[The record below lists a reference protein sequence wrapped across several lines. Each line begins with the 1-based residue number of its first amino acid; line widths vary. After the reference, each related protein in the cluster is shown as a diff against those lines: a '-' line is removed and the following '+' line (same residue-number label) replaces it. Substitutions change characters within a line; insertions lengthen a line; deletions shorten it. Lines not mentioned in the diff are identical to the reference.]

1 MPTILVS
8 ALEASSNIHL
18 EELRRNL
25 PKDYRFI
32 GVFESKEA
40 LYSPREFS
48 VMGFRDVIGRLGFL
62 LKAHKEMVQLAK
74 QADMVL
80 LMDSS
85 SFNIPLAKK
94 IKKQDP
100 HKKIMYYILPQVWAW
115 KKWRAKSLEKYCD
128 FLGAILPFEVSYYQ
142 KKAQYVGHPL
152 LDEIKYYKKDIKGET
167 LVFMPGSRKSEIAK
181 MFPLFV
187 KVAQILEQNEG
198 FKRRVLVVP
207 SFFKGLDL
215 KALYGEDIQLF
226 EISYDAHKSLFEAE
240 FAFICSGTATL
251 EAALIGTPFVLA
263 YRAKTMDFLIA
274 RMLVNLHYIGLANI
288 FYNALNNETP
298 GLGESQLHPELI
310 QHFLSVEGLLK
321 AYKEMDRE
329 RYFKES
335 LRLREYLASGSARKI
350 ANEMAFLLNLT

>member
-8 ALEASSNIHL
+8 ALEASSNVHL

-32 GVFESKEA
+32 GVFESNGA

-48 VMGFRDVIGRLGFL
+48 IMGFKDVIGRLGFL
-62 LKAHKEMVQLAK
+62 LKVHKEMVQLAK

-80 LMDSS
+80 LMDAS

-115 KKWRAKSLEKYCD
+115 KKWRAKTLEKYCD
-128 FLGAILPFEVSYYQ
+128 FLGAILPFEASYYQ
-142 KKAQYVGHPL
+142 QKAQYVGHPL

-187 KVAQILEQNEG
+187 EVARILEQNEG

-215 KALYGEDIQLF
+215 KALYGEDIKWF

-274 RMLVNLHYIGLANI
+274 RMFVNLHYIGLANI
-288 FYNALNNETP
+288 FYNALNDETP

-310 QHFLSVEGLLK
+310 QHFLSVESLLK
-321 AYKEMDRE
+321 AYETMDRE

-335 LRLREYLASGSARKI
+335 LRLREYLASGSSRKV
-350 ANEMAFLLNLT
+350 AKEMAFLLNLT

>member
-8 ALEASSNIHL
+8 ALEASSNVHL

-32 GVFESKEA
+32 GVFEGNGA

-48 VMGFRDVIGRLGFL
+48 IMGFKDVIGRLGFL
-62 LKAHKEMVQLAK
+62 LKVHKEMVQLAK

-80 LMDSS
+80 LMDAS

-94 IKKQDP
+94 IKKQDS

-115 KKWRAKSLEKYCD
+115 KKWRAKTLEKYCD
-128 FLGAILPFEVSYYQ
+128 FLGAILPFEAGYYQ
-142 KKAQYVGHPL
+142 QKAQYVGHPL

-187 KVAQILEQNEG
+187 EVARILEQNER

-207 SFFKGLDL
+207 SFFRGLDL
-215 KALYGEDIQLF
+215 KALYGEDIKWF

-274 RMLVNLHYIGLANI
+274 RMFVNLHYIGLANI
-288 FYNALNNETP
+288 FYNALNDETP

-310 QHFLSVEGLLK
+310 QHFLSVESLLK
-321 AYKEMDRE
+321 AYETMDRE

-335 LRLREYLASGSARKI
+335 LRLREYLASGSSRKV
-350 ANEMAFLLNLT
+350 AKEMAFLLNLT

>member
-8 ALEASSNIHL
+8 ALEASSNVHL

-32 GVFESKEA
+32 GVFEGNGT

-48 VMGFRDVIGRLGFL
+48 IMGFKDVIGRLGFL
-62 LKAHKEMVQLAK
+62 LKVHKEMVQLAK

-80 LMDSS
+80 LMDAS

-115 KKWRAKSLEKYCD
+115 KKWRAKTLEKYCD
-128 FLGAILPFEVSYYQ
+128 FLGAILPFEAGYYQ
-142 KKAQYVGHPL
+142 QKAQYVGHPL

-187 KVAQILEQNEG
+187 EVARILEQNEG

-215 KALYGEDIQLF
+215 KALYGEDIKCF

-274 RMLVNLHYIGLANI
+274 RMFVNLHYIGLANI
-288 FYNALNNETP
+288 FYNALNDETP

-310 QHFLSVEGLLK
+310 QHFLSVESLLK
-321 AYKEMDRE
+321 AYETMDRE

-335 LRLREYLASGSARKI
+335 LRLREYLASGSSRKV
-350 ANEMAFLLNLT
+350 AKEMAFLLNLT

>member
-8 ALEASSNIHL
+8 ALETSSNVHL

-25 PKDYRFI
+25 PKNYRFI
-32 GVFESKEA
+32 GVFEGSGA

-48 VMGFRDVIGRLGFL
+48 IMGFRDVIGRLGFL
-62 LKAHKEMVQLAK
+62 FKVHKEMIQLAK

-115 KKWRAKSLEKYCD
+115 KKWRAKTLEKYCD

-187 KVAQILEQNEG
+187 EVARILEQNEG
-198 FKRRVLVVP
+198 SKRRVLVVP
-207 SFFKGLDL
+207 SFFKGVDL
-215 KALYGEDIQLF
+215 KALYGEGIEWF
-226 EISYDAHKSLFEAE
+226 EISYDAHKSLFEAG

-274 RMLVNLHYIGLANI
+274 RMFVNLHYIGLANI
-288 FYNALNNETP
+288 FYNALNDETP

-310 QHFLSVEGLLK
+310 QHFLSVESLIR
-321 AYKEMDRE
+321 AYKDMDRE

-335 LRLREYLASGSARKI
+335 LKLREYLMHGSARKI
-350 ANEMAFLLNLT
+350 ASEIAFLLNLT

>member
-8 ALEASSNIHL
+8 ALEASSNVHL

-32 GVFESKEA
+32 GVFEGNGA

-48 VMGFRDVIGRLGFL
+48 IMGFKDVIGRLGFL
-62 LKAHKEMVQLAK
+62 LKVHKEMVQLAK

-80 LMDSS
+80 LMDAS

-115 KKWRAKSLEKYCD
+115 KKWRAKTLEKYCD
-128 FLGAILPFEVSYYQ
+128 FLGAILPFEASYYQ
-142 KKAQYVGHPL
+142 QKAQYVGHPL

-181 MFPLFV
+181 IFPLFV
-187 KVAQILEQNEG
+187 KVARILEQNEG

-207 SFFKGLDL
+207 SFFEGLDL
-215 KALYGEDIQLF
+215 KALYGEDIKWF

-274 RMLVNLHYIGLANI
+274 RMFVNLHYIGLANI
-288 FYNALNNETP
+288 FYNALNDETP

-310 QHFLSVEGLLK
+310 QHFLSVESLLK
-321 AYKEMDRE
+321 AYETMDRE
-329 RYFKES
+329 HYFKES
-335 LRLREYLASGSARKI
+335 LRLREYLASGSSRKV
-350 ANEMAFLLNLT
+350 AKEMAFLLNLT

>member
-8 ALEASSNIHL
+8 ALEASSNVHL

-32 GVFESKEA
+32 GVFEGNGA

-48 VMGFRDVIGRLGFL
+48 IMGFKDVIGRLGFL
-62 LKAHKEMVQLAK
+62 LKVHKEMVQLAK

-80 LMDSS
+80 LMDAS

-94 IKKQDP
+94 IKKQDS

-115 KKWRAKSLEKYCD
+115 KKWRAKTLEKYCD
-128 FLGAILPFEVSYYQ
+128 FLGAILPFEASYYQ
-142 KKAQYVGHPL
+142 QKAQYVGHPL

-187 KVAQILEQNEG
+187 KVARILEQNEG
-198 FKRRVLVVP
+198 FKRCVLVVP

-215 KALYGEDIQLF
+215 KALYGEDIKWF

-274 RMLVNLHYIGLANI
+274 RMFVNLHYIGLANI
-288 FYNALNNETP
+288 FYNALNDETP

-310 QHFLSVEGLLK
+310 QHFLSVESLLK

-335 LRLREYLASGSARKI
+335 LRLREYLASGSSRKV
-350 ANEMAFLLNLT
+350 AKEMAFLLNLT

>member
-8 ALEASSNIHL
+8 ALEASSNVHL
-18 EELRRNL
+18 EELRKML

-32 GVFESKEA
+32 GVFEGKGA

-48 VMGFRDVIGRLGFL
+48 IMGFRDVIGRLGFL
-62 LKAHKEMVQLAK
+62 LKAHREMAELAK
-74 QADMVL
+74 SADMVL
-80 LMDSS
+80 LMDAS

-94 IKKQDP
+94 IKKRDP
-100 HKKIMYYILPQVWAW
+100 SKKIMYYILPQVWAW
-115 KKWRAKSLEKYCD
+115 KKWRAKSIEKNCD
-128 FLGAILPFEVSYYQ
+128 FLGAILPFETSYYQ

-152 LDEIKYYKKDIKGET
+152 LDEIKCYKKDIKGNSV
-167 LVFMPGSRKSEIAK
+167 VFMPGSRKSEIAK

-187 KVAQILEQNEG
+187 EVAKILERNEG
-198 FKRRVLVVP
+198 LKRRVLVVP

-215 KALYGEDIQLF
+215 KALYGKEIECF
-226 EISYDAHKSLFEAE
+226 EISYDAHKSLYEAE

-251 EAALIGTPFVLA
+251 EATLIGTPFVLA
-263 YRAKTMDFLIA
+263 YRAKTIDFLIA
-274 RMLVNLHYIGLANI
+274 RMFVKLHYIGLANI

-310 QHFLSVEGLLK
+310 QHFLSVESLLR
-321 AYKEMDRE
+321 AYKDMDRE

-335 LRLREYLASGSARKI
+335 LRLREYLVSGSARKVAKEI
-350 ANEMAFLLNLT
+350 AFMLN